1 MENCWR
7 TDGELM
13 ENCQYLNNL
22 DSISSFPTFDQ
33 SHNQLNQ
40 SKHRDKQQDDAY
52 SKNMQLLF
60 QKLSS
65 TDKIKMEIIFQTP
78 TL

>member
-52 SKNMQLLF
+52 SNNMQLLF